1 MIMRLTM
8 GQLHV
13 LNDSLR
19 LHFMLPVMF
28 VIKIGS
34 QSWQTQN
41 FSRNIPVQNSAVKFQ
56 FMYNQFSPDQS
67 YNASFT

>member
-1 MIMRLTM
+1 M

-13 LNDSLR
+13 LNNSSR

-34 QSWQTQN
+34 QN

>member
-1 MIMRLTM
+1 M

-13 LNDSLR
+13 LNNSLR

-34 QSWQTQN
+34 QN

>member
-13 LNDSLR
+13 LNNSLR

-34 QSWQTQN
+34 QSWQIQN
-41 FSRNIPVQNSAVKFQ
+41 FSRNIPVQFQ

>member
-1 MIMRLTM
+1 M

-13 LNDSLR
+13 LNNSLR

-34 QSWQTQN
+34 QSRQIQN